1 MQSDMSIIKRWIY
14 RLRHNRG
21 YGVQSP
27 AAFYF
32 VMNVLRECKHPYYM
46 YPLIERIAKSAGD
59 YSPKHCR
66 RLFRIANYLQP
77 HNMILLSA
85 GKGASAFALT
95 AGCRNAMSI
104 AIGEKPEAAISQMLS
119 TNSRYSERE
128 GDPIEQLQTVIEQ
141 NSPIGLLYIG
151 NTPHYNEAVEKCL
164 PAVNKKSVIIV
175 EGIRKNRQIKK
186 WWQATIADKR
196 IVVSMDLYNTG
207 ILTFNNEYKKQ
218 HYTFL
223 FK

>member
-1 MQSDMSIIKRWIY
+1 MSIIKRWIY

-77 HNMILLSA
+77 HNIILLSA
-85 GKGASAFALT
+85 GKGASAFALAT
-95 AGCRNAMSI
+95 GCKSATSI
-104 AIGEKPEAAISQMLS
+104 VLGEKPKAVISQMLS

-128 GDPIEQLQTVIEQ
+128 GDPMEQLQTVIEQ

-151 NTPHYNEAVEKCL
+151 NTPHYNETVEKCL